1 MVPKETD
8 VDVVL
13 FVSTEQYPTTVY
25 FVTDFNISLKPNEVG
40 TVRYYSP
47 CVEMVFYHILYIR
60 NLN

>member
-25 FVTDFNISLKPNEVG
+25 FVTDFNK
-40 TVRYYSP
+40 
-47 CVEMVFYHILYIR
+47 
-60 NLN
+60 

>member
-25 FVTDFNISLKPNEVG
+25 FVTDFNISLKPNEAG
-40 TVRYYSP
+40 TVRHYSP
-47 CVEMVFYHILYIR
+47 CVDILF
-60 NLN
+60 